1 MSEQDATP
9 DDRPSDDGAPEV
21 RAEAPETRAEDTDVT
36 AGRGRT
42 RDVRASAARLLREHP
57 RTALVTAGVLAFA
70 LLGGGAVAAGAATAP
85 DAPVASSALSG
96 ADGDGSAGPADVVT
110 VTPDPTEAP
119 DPQRVAPAVV
129 PPATKLRTC
138 SVAAAASDPRLAQFE
153 GSVVNATTG
162 EVLFDRNGSTPART
176 GSVLKTLTS
185 AVALAVLGGDHR
197 LTTTVTGDP
206 GSGTIALV
214 GGGDATLSATGR
226 SVYSGAPTLSD
237 LAGQVAASLG
247 GQPVSQI
254 TLDAT
259 WWSQADKWD
268 PSWKRTE
275 QTIGYHSEV
284 TALMVDG
291 DRADPSAVT
300 SPRSTDPVGR
310 AGEAFRS
317 ALVAAGVSGAAS
329 ASISQGTASSATVL
343 GSVQSQPVSTLI
355 GQMLPNSDNT
365 LAEMLARASSRESG
379 ADGSAASLTALYRS
393 ALSGTYGL
401 DASVVTIVDG
411 SGLSEDNAVPST
423 FVARLMIQVR
433 DRAHGLGA
441 VYDALPISGQTGT
454 LASRFTGSNAAA
466 RGAVHAK
473 TGWIDTAYTLA
484 GSIDSADGTPLTFA
498 FYAIGPVQDNARSA
512 LDTLT
517 ASVWRCGNS
526 LANS

>member
-1 MSEQDATP
+1 MSWMSEQDATP
-9 DDRPSDDGAPEV
+9 DDLPSDAPADG
-21 RAEAPETRAEDTDVT
+21 EAR
-36 AGRGRT
+36 
-42 RDVRASAARLLREHP
+42 RDLRASVGRLLRRHP
-57 RTALVTAGVLAFA
+57 RTTLVTAGVLAFA

-85 DAPVASSALSG
+85 DAPRAADPASSTAASG
-96 ADGDGSAGPADVVT
+96 TAEPEAVVT
-110 VTPDPTEAP
+110 VTPDPTAAP

-153 GSVVNATTG
+153 GSVVNAATG
-162 EVLFDRNGSTPART
+162 EVLFDRDGSTPART

-185 AVALAVLGGDHR
+185 AVALSVLGADHR
-197 LTTTVTGDP
+197 LTTRVTGDP
-206 GSGTIALV
+206 GTGSIALV

-226 SVYSGAPTLSD
+226 SVYSGAPTLRD

-259 WWSQADKWD
+259 WWSQADEWD

-291 DRADPSAVT
+291 DRADPSAAT

-310 AGEAFRS
+310 AGEAFRA
-317 ALVAAGVSGAAS
+317 ALVAAGVQGAAS
-329 ASISQGTASSATVL
+329 ASVTQGAASSATVL

-379 ADGSAASLTALYRS
+379 ADGSAASLTGLYRS
-393 ALSGTYGL
+393 ALGSTYAL
-401 DASVVTIVDG
+401 DASAVTIVDG
-411 SGLSEDNAVPST
+411 SGLSENNAVPST
-423 FVARLMIQVR
+423 FVSRLMIQVR
-433 DRAHGLGA
+433 DRAHGLGT
-441 VYDALPISGQTGT
+441 VYDALPISGETGT
-454 LASRFTGSNAAA
+454 LASRFTGSNAVA

-484 GSIDSADGTPLTFA
+484 GSIEAADGTPLTFA
-498 FYAIGPVQDNARSA
+498 FYAIGPVKDNARSA

-517 ASVWRCGNS
+517 ASVWRCGDS

>member
-9 DDRPSDDGAPEV
+9 DPSRQDDTGQPRDLRGSVGLLLRDRP
-21 RAEAPETRAEDTDVT
+21 
-36 AGRGRT
+36 RT
-42 RDVRASAARLLREHP
+42 
-57 RTALVTAGVLAFA
+57 TLVTAGVLVLA

-85 DAPVASSALSG
+85 DGAPVA
-96 ADGDGSAGPADVVT
+96 GPTAEAVDVPEVVVT
-110 VTPDPTEAP
+110 VTPDPTAAP
-119 DPQRVAPAVV
+119 DPQRAAPAAV
-129 PPATKLRTC
+129 PPAVKLRTC
-138 SVAAAASDPRLAQFE
+138 SVAAAAADPRLAQFE
-153 GSVVNATTG
+153 GTVVNAATG
-162 EVLFDRNGSTPART
+162 EVLFDRDGSTPART

-185 AVALAVLGGDHR
+185 AVALSVLGADHR
-197 LTTTVTGDP
+197 LTTQVTGDP
-206 GSGTIALV
+206 GSGSIALV
-214 GGGDATLSATGR
+214 GGGDPTLSATGR
-226 SVYSGAPTLSD
+226 SVYAGAPTLGD

-291 DRADPSAVT
+291 DRADPAAAT

-317 ALVAAGVSGAAS
+317 ALVAAGVSGAAT
-329 ASISQGTASSATVL
+329 ASMSQGSSSSATVL
-343 GSVQSQPVSTLI
+343 GSVRSQPVSTLI
-355 GQMLPNSDNT
+355 GQMLPTSDNT

-393 ALSGTYGL
+393 VLGGTYGL
-401 DASVVTIVDG
+401 DASSVTIVDG
-411 SGLSEDNAVPST
+411 SGLSENDAVPST
-423 FVARLMIQVR
+423 FVARLMVQVR
-433 DRAHGLGA
+433 DRAQGLGV
-441 VYDALPISGQTGT
+441 VYDALPISGRTGT
-454 LASRFTGSNAAA
+454 LASRFTGSNADA

-517 ASVWRCGNS
+517 ASVRRCGDSLSNS
-526 LANS
+526 